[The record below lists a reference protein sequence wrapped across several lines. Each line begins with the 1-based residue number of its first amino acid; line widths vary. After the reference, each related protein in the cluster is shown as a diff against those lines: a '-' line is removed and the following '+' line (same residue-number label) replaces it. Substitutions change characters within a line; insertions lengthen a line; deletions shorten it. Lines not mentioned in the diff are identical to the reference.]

1 MPRPASRSPHE
12 RDQPHEIAGG
22 GELEHRG
29 AAQQGGLAAG
39 FSQRRR
45 LRSGLVSAGVLCI
58 LLGGL
63 VLAIPGLGAVG
74 HRGAHAH
81 WGWVIAGAGLELA
94 SCVGYVLAFQG
105 IFREV
110 PARFGALVAIAEQA
124 FGAVVPVGGAGG
136 IAAGGWLLSRAGMSL
151 RVIAE
156 RSAVLFLLTSATNVV
171 ALVLAGVGLAI
182 GVFAGP
188 RDLALS
194 VLPAGVGLAVL
205 ILFLGLAQRASGRTG
220 AGSSLALRALGATAG
235 ASASTLQA
243 IRRPGWRLAVGA
255 LAFLLCDIAV
265 LWLAIHALGYDVPVA
280 PLILAYLIGYLANA
294 IPIPGGV
301 GVLDGGLAGALLLY
315 HVPGPAAVGGVLLY
329 HALALWIPALSGT
342 AGFIAAQRQINTGG
356 VRAALAYATG
366 SGPDVS
372 PRVKSRESST
382 TRKRPSPSQRHQ
394 ACRSRLC
401 ECG

>member
-1 MPRPASRSPHE
+1 MSATSPTAPGAVPSRNGSAAA
-12 RDQPHEIAGG
+12 QPPGLAGG
-22 GELEHRG
+22 V
-29 AAQQGGLAAG
+29 
-39 FSQRRR
+39 SQRRR

-58 LLGGL
+58 LLVGL

-74 HRGAHAH
+74 HRVAHAH
-81 WGWVIAGAGLELA
+81 LGWVIAGAGLELA
-94 SCVGYVLAFQG
+94 SCAGYVLAFQG
-105 IFREV
+105 IFKESRPALERWWRPRSRHSGLWFPSAV
-110 PARFGALVAIAEQA
+110 PAASR
-124 FGAVVPVGGAGG
+124 P
-136 IAAGGWLLSRAGMSL
+136 GGWLLSRAGMPP

-171 ALVLAGVGLAI
+171 ALVLAGAGLAI

-194 VLPAGVGLAVL
+194 ALPAGVGLAVL
-205 ILFLGLAQRASGRTG
+205 ILFLGLARRASGRTG
-220 AGSSLALRALGATAG
+220 AGASLASRALGATAG
-235 ASASTLQA
+235 ASATTLRA
-243 IRRPGWRLAVGA
+243 VRRPGWRLAVGA

-280 PLILAYLIGYLANA
+280 PLLLAYLIGYLANA

-315 HVPGPAAVGGVLLY
+315 HVPAPAAVGGVLLY

-342 AGFIAAQRQINTGG
+342 AGFIAAQRQINMGG
-356 VRAALAYATG
+356 VRAALASASSG
-366 SGPDVS
+366 SGLATS
-372 PRVKSRESST
+372 PPVKSQESST
-382 TRKRPSPSQRHQ
+382 TRKRPSPSAGHQ
-394 ACRSRLC
+394 TCRPRLC

>member
-1 MPRPASRSPHE
+1 M
-12 RDQPHEIAGG
+12 
-22 GELEHRG
+22 
-29 AAQQGGLAAG
+29 
-39 FSQRRR
+39 
-45 LRSGLVSAGVLCI
+45 VT
-58 LLGGL
+58 
-63 VLAIPGLGAVG
+63 IPGLGAVG
-74 HRGAHAH
+74 HRVAHAH
-81 WGWVIAGAGLELA
+81 WGWMIAGAGLELA
-94 SCVGYVLAFQG
+94 SCAGYVLAFQG

-110 PARFGALVAIAEQA
+110 PARFGALVATAEQA

-136 IAAGGWLLSRAGMSL
+136 IAAGGWLLSRAGMPL

-156 RSAVLFLLTSATNVV
+156 RSAVLFLLTSATNVLV
-171 ALVLAGVGLAI
+171 LVLAGAGLAI

-194 VLPAGVGLAVL
+194 ALPAGVGLAVL
-205 ILFLGLAQRASGRTG
+205 ALFLGLARRASGRAG
-220 AGSSLALRALGATAG
+220 AGASLASRALGATAG
-235 ASASTLQA
+235 ASATTLRA

-280 PLILAYLIGYLANA
+280 PLLLAYLIGYLANA

-315 HVPGPAAVGGVLLY
+315 HVPAPTAFGGVLLY

-342 AGFIAAQRQINTGG
+342 VGFIAAQRQINSGG
-356 VRAALAYATG
+356 VMAALAHAAGGYGLAT
-366 SGPDVS
+366 S
-372 PRVKSRESST
+372 PHVKSQGCAPSER
-382 TRKRPSPSQRHQ
+382 RSPSAIHQ
-394 ACRSRLC
+394 ACRARVS